1 MGSLFSPPRSLWAR
15 WLLLCLPFA
24 DVNEVLSK
32 SEQEIKLDFS
42 IKNWHSTKEGLK
54 IMKMKLI
61 KKWCW
66 WYHSFVFCFQWWQNF
81 CITCIH
87 TACCPRT
94 RPRSIRLKKKRIF
107 SCFVKSSS
115 QFWHF
120 WKVSLETSPPP
131 TWSWSQ
137 WHEKSYF
144 WGHPASWHC
153 CTHSLRVD
161 RPDNRGSRWILK
173 IGFNNWLP
181 INILFMMF
189 IISIILI
196 SLYSLYS

>member
-1 MGSLFSPPRSLWAR
+1 MGNLFWLFSPPRSLWAR
-15 WLLLCLPFA
+15 WLLLRLPFA

-66 WYHSFVFCFQWWQNF
+66 WYHSFVFCFQWWQNY

-94 RPRSIRLKKKRIF
+94 RPRSIRLKKREDILLF
-107 SCFVKSSS
+107 CQIWITILTFL
-115 QFWHF
+115 
-120 WKVSLETSPPP
+120 KVSLETSPPP
-131 TWSWSQ
+131 TSSR

-144 WGHPASWHC
+144 WGHPASWRC

-161 RPDNRGSRWILK
+161 HPDIRGSRWILK
-173 IGFNNWLP
+173 IGFNNWLT

-189 IISIILI
+189 TI
-196 SLYSLYS
+196 